1 MQEVIQILYNFDEN
15 IINPIEKKNIIKQKY
30 LTKINVLRAKIFDLQ
45 SQIMELFDKCR
56 DEINAVDEDVRNSII
71 KRKP

>member
-15 IINPIEKKNIIKQKY
+15 IINPIEKKNIIKRKY
-30 LTKINVLRAKIFDLQ
+30 LTKINVLRAKIQDLQ
-45 SQIMELFDKCR
+45 AQIVELFDKCK

>member
-1 MQEVIQILYNFDEN
+1 MQEVIPILYKFDEN
-15 IINPIEKKNIIKQKY
+15 IINPIEKKNIIKRKY
-30 LTKINVLRAKIFDLQ
+30 LTKINVLRAKILDLQ
-45 SQIMELFDKCR
+45 AQIVELFDKCK